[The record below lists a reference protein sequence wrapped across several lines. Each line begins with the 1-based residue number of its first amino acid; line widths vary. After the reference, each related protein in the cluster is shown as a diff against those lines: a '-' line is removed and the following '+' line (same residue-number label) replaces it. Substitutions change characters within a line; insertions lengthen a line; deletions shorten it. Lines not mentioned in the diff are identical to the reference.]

1 MINETL
7 KKKYA
12 ILTFKWCKKNLGI
25 PKRKKKVKFLVSKK
39 IKYYDETKKEKL
51 YGEYV
56 LEKNKIIVYIK
67 LCRTFKDIVSS
78 VIHEY
83 THYLQPN
90 YKHIIYFKTYT
101 YKKNP
106 FEIEAKK
113 NEDLY
118 TDICLKDIKNQV
130 RISNSVTSFKKNK

>member
-1 MINETL
+1 MINEIL

-12 ILTFKWCKKNLGI
+12 TLTFKWCKKNLGK
-25 PKRKKKVKFLVSKK
+25 PRRKKKVKFLVSKK
-39 IKYYDETKKEKL
+39 IIYYDETEKEKL
-51 YGEYV
+51 YGHYI
-56 LEKNKIIVYIK
+56 LEKNKIIIYIK
-67 LCRTFKDIVSS
+67 VCKTIKDIVSS

-90 YKHIIYFKTYT
+90 YKHLLYLKNYT

-113 NEDLY
+113 NEILY
-118 TDICLKDIKNQV
+118 TDICLKEIKHYV
-130 RISNSVTSFKKNK
+130 RISNSATSFKKSK